1 MAECLTTPERRGRGL
16 AGQPADLASPGR
28 VEAALK
34 GRDGG
39 SGPDDDEAMALARAA
54 RLAPRAL
61 NRSGR
66 LNGVRHVVH
75 CLARVRNPSVFVVPH
90 PSTVS
95 GLKSSLF

>member
-1 MAECLTTPERRGRGL
+1 MNKITHAVWRANPRTWRAPDEWT
-16 AGQPADLASPGR
+16 
-28 VEAALK
+28 EAALN

-39 SGPDDDEAMALARAA
+39 SGPGDGEAMALTRAA

-61 NRSGR
+61 DQSGR
-66 LNGVRHVVH
+66 LSGVRHVVH

>member
-1 MAECLTTPERRGRGL
+1 M
-16 AGQPADLASPGR
+16 
-28 VEAALK
+28 EAALK

-39 SGPDDDEAMALARAA
+39 SGPDDDEAIMALTRAA

-61 NRSGR
+61 DRSGR